1 MRKNGRP
8 IFREGQPDTPPGVA
22 GWVAGFA
29 LFLKSRGFRVFQSA
43 VLDTLRCLGQID
55 LSLRGDFFNALRAN
69 LVSSDMEWAQ
79 FESLFHEYLDAAQE
93 EPPEETRESP
103 SGGHG
108 EKKRDPGGEF
118 LPDVETDTSTEADRP
133 EERAWLEGVAY
144 SPVSELEKKN
154 LADFDQQDVQ
164 VAELTLKR
172 LMAPFTVQ
180 KTRRSRRSRKGGTL
194 DFPLMMRKSL
204 KTGGVPLDLFYRE
217 KRKRLKRL
225 VILADVSGSMDRYAR
240 FVMPFLLGIRG
251 IGSRA
256 EVFVFSTSLTPI
268 TTLIR
273 HLSLEKALERISRE
287 VPEWSG
293 GTRIGYSLHQFNQE
307 HGVTLLNRRTVVVIL
322 SDGWD
327 LGGRVLLEREMRNLR
342 RKSHTVIW
350 LNPLAGDPDYEPICQ
365 GMKVALPYVDH
376 LLPADSLQSLRRV
389 GRLLARVVTH

>member
-1 MRKNGRP
+1 
-8 IFREGQPDTPPGVA
+8 
-22 GWVAGFA
+22 
-29 LFLKSRGFRVFQSA
+29 
-43 VLDTLRCLGQID
+43 
-55 LSLRGDFFNALRAN
+55 LRAN

-133 EERAWLEGVAY
+133 EEKAWLEGVAY
-144 SPVSELEKKN
+144 SPVS
-154 LADFDQQDVQ
+154 
-164 VAELTLKR
+164 

-268 TTLIR
+268 
-273 HLSLEKALERISRE
+273 A
-287 VPEWSG
+287 PEPGKGPGTNFPGSARMVG
-293 GTRIGYSLHQFNQE
+293 RDPHRLFPPSIQPGTRGYTPESAH
-307 HGVTLLNRRTVVVIL
+307 R
-322 SDGWD
+322 
-327 LGGRVLLEREMRNLR
+327 GG
-342 RKSHTVIW
+342 H
-350 LNPLAGDPDYEPICQ
+350 PQ
-365 GMKVALPYVDH
+365 
-376 LLPADSLQSLRRV
+376 RRV
-389 GRLLARVVTH
+389 GLGRQGFAGTGDAKSEEEIPHGDLAQPPGRGS